1 MIEESLTDVF
11 SSILFKRHLTEP
23 LYYSQD
29 WLDLITKLYGYP
41 LFSLTVTNSAG
52 RITGFLPL
60 CYIRSS
66 LTGPHLVAL
75 PFSDHCSLL
84 AEDDDSANNLLDQAV
99 RLAQQKCVRYLE
111 LRTGANDVLKK
122 RTDFAENNLYTCW
135 TTPLDSD
142 PGIIWSRL
150 SKPVR
155 NKIRKSHRLGVRIRF
170 AQRREEMLEY
180 YRLHLRTRTKKHGMP
195 TQPQQY
201 FLDLW
206 DTFAASGNLQLL
218 LADHEGITIAG
229 SVLITSGTTARFL
242 YGASDERYLELAPN
256 DLLTW
261 QAITWCCSNG
271 LQTLVHGRT
280 ARVNKGLMQ
289 FNRNW
294 AAIEKPLPYF
304 YYPRV
309 AGLASTSEDSLKYH
323 LLTSCWKRLPLQVAG
338 PLGGYFYKH
347 LG

>member
-150 SKPVR
+150 PKRGLSQSRQFTARQLPAAPESCWPAILLLPPKKPKSV
-155 NKIRKSHRLGVRIRF
+155 IRKFG
-170 AQRREEMLEY
+170 AAW
-180 YRLHLRTRTKKHGMP
+180 LR
-195 TQPQQY
+195 
-201 FLDLW
+201 D
-206 DTFAASGNLQLL
+206 
-218 LADHEGITIAG
+218 
-229 SVLITSGTTARFL
+229 
-242 YGASDERYLELAPN
+242 
-256 DLLTW
+256 
-261 QAITWCCSNG
+261 
-271 LQTLVHGRT
+271 
-280 ARVNKGLMQ
+280 
-289 FNRNW
+289 
-294 AAIEKPLPYF
+294 
-304 YYPRV
+304 
-309 AGLASTSEDSLKYH
+309 
-323 LLTSCWKRLPLQVAG
+323 
-338 PLGGYFYKH
+338 
-347 LG
+347 